1 MSVVWIAIIVACL
14 FTWISD
20 IDVCLR
26 KPYYYEVLAGAV
38 IALLTAL
45 CKCSI
50 FQQIIVF
57 CIVFIVGFS
66 IRFMFKL
73 SHKDAMPT
81 NTDAIVG
88 QVYKMTGHSDAFNCG
103 IVWVADVTWRVKPL
117 NGKPIKDGSLVRVLK
132 VEGNILFVEEVSN
145 ISA

>member
-1 MSVVWIAIIVACL
+1 MVWVAIIVGCL
-14 FTWISD
+14 FTWIAD
-20 IDVCLR
+20 FDGCLQ
-26 KPYYYEVLAGAV
+26 KLCYYEALAGAV
-38 IALLTAL
+38 IALLMAF

-50 FQQIIVF
+50 LQQVIAF
-57 CIVFIVGFS
+57 CILFIVGLS
-66 IRFMFKL
+66 IRFILKL

-103 IVWVADVTWRVKPL
+103 TVWITDVTWRVKPL
-117 NGKPIKDGSLVRVLK
+117 NRKPIKDGSLVRVLK

-145 ISA
+145 IGA